1 MDKAYSNIMR
11 GCKIVELVNVEND
24 TAIYKD
30 NGKTITVIRETIND
44 KIDFQMLIDSLISIL
59 EREEND

>member
-1 MDKAYSNIMR
+1 M
-11 GCKIVELVNVEND
+11 ELVNVEND

-30 NGKTITVIRETIND
+30 NGKTIPVIRETIND